1 MYVYVRTSI
10 APAPSLSHV
19 AGDASLPRPRR
30 RPAAPMEGVDDSARR
45 AREVCACGVAC
56 EACVRGEA
64 CERRE
69 TCTTCERAS
78 DDGGRRGT
86 TRDDD
91 DAEVVV

>member
-1 MYVYVRTSI
+1 MYVYVRTYI
-10 APAPSLSHV
+10 APAPSRSHV
-19 AGDASLPRPRR
+19 AGDASPPRPRR

-56 EACVRGEA
+56 EACEACVRG
-64 CERRE
+64 E

-78 DDGGRRGT
+78 DD
-86 TRDDD
+86 DD